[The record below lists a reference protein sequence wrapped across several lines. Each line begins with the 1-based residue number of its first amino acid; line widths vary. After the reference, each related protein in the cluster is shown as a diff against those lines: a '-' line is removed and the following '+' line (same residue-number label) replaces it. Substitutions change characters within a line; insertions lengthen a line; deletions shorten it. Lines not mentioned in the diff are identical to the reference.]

1 MPWTLAKE
9 ENKDR
14 LKTVL
19 YNLIET
25 VRVLGVLLAPII
37 PETATKILDEINADE
52 RDLESIKTFGG
63 YVAGTKVGEAK
74 PLFNRIDEK
83 AKLEELQAKVEA
95 KKAAYEAEQKAKESN
110 LITME
115 ELDKV
120 ELKVAKILTA
130 ERVEG
135 ANKLYKL
142 TVDLGKEQRTVV
154 SGLVP
159 YYTETELVGKKVV
172 LVSNL
177 KPAKL
182 RGIESNG
189 MLLAAGDGDTVKLI
203 TIDGDIEVGEGI
215 H

>member
-1 MPWTLAKE
+1 M
-9 ENKDR
+9 
-14 LKTVL
+14 
-19 YNLIET
+19 
-25 VRVLGVLLAPII
+25 
-37 PETATKILDEINADE
+37 PETAAKILDEINADS
-52 RDLESIKTFGG
+52 RDLESVKAFGG
-63 YVAGTKVGEAK
+63 YVAETKVGEAK

-83 AKLEELQAKVEA
+83 AKLEELQAKVEV
-95 KKAAYEAEQKAKESN
+95 KKAAYEAEQKAKVTN

-115 ELDKV
+115 ELDKI

-159 YYTETELVGKKVV
+159 YYTEAELIGKKVV

-177 KPAKL
+177 KSAKL

-189 MLLAAGDGDTVKLI
+189 MLLAAGEGDVVKLL
-203 TIDGDIEVGEGI
+203 TIDGDIATGEGI

>member
-1 MPWTLAKE
+1 MKNKEVIILIAILAI
-9 ENKDR
+9 
-14 LKTVL
+14 
-19 YNLIET
+19 LIL
-25 VRVLGVLLAPII
+25 VAGGVLI
-37 PETATKILDEINADE
+37 
-52 RDLESIKTFGG
+52 
-63 YVAGTKVGEAK
+63 YKVVLHK
-74 PLFNRIDEK
+74 
-83 AKLEELQAKVEA
+83 A
-95 KKAAYEAEQKAKESN
+95 KKAEYEAEQKAKETN
-110 LITME
+110 LITIE

-120 ELKVAKILTA
+120 ELKVAKILTV

-142 TVDLGKEQRTVV
+142 TVDIGTEQRTVV

-159 YYTETELVGKKVV
+159 YYKEEELLGKKVV

-189 MLLAAGDGDTVKLI
+189 MLLAAGDDDVVKLL
-203 TIDGDIEVGEGI
+203 TIEGDIEPGTSI